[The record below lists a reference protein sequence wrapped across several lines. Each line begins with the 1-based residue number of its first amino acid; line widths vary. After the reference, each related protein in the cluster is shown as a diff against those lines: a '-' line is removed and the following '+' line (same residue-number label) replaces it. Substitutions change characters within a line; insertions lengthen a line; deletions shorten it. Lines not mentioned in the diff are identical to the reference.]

1 MTDNDD
7 RQKIYT
13 EADNITIM
21 IGTDINEAIKEFF
34 QSLLKKYR
42 ESIQTMKLSIMFLIA
57 LINFAANCGSD
68 LPILEWMKHKKAT
81 TNIQNDD
88 NKCFQYSL

>member
-13 EADNITIM
+13 EADNVTIM

-34 QSLLKKYR
+34 ESLLKKYR
-42 ESIQTMKLSIMFLIA
+42 ESIQTMKLSHYVFDSVDKLCCK
-57 LINFAANCGSD
+57 L
-68 LPILEWMKHKKAT
+68 W
-81 TNIQNDD
+81 
-88 NKCFQYSL
+88 